1 MKRTLILSA
10 LLLAGGCAM
19 ADSFS
24 LTTALPTGSNF
35 TLTMDDGITATL
47 KWGDGT
53 TETFVSNGTPM
64 TTTVK
69 DASLTVSTNNSVT
82 SLYVNDNSLTALNVS
97 NLTKLVALDC
107 NDNEISTLTLT
118 KLTALSTLWCSRNH
132 LQTLNLEKQKS
143 LRKLY
148 ASDNNLTSLSLA
160 SNELTDLWVDGNEI
174 AGTFDLSTVEKLHSL
189 AVDNNNLDKINL
201 NNSTSAKS
209 AMKFFY
215 ASENNLFFN
224 SFPTVFDKTKNTYTV
239 ACILAPQ
246 SPYYYT
252 YGLNPG
258 TQYDL
263 SDLIRYNAWGVA
275 ISPTTVIKD
284 NETGTELVKGSTSDP
299 QDYTMSGSYKYTF
312 NTEHNRVIATVS
324 SAMYPD
330 LELST
335 KPFAILADLSS
346 IDEIES
352 AVNAGVQT
360 MYDLNGRRI
369 DTKALFENGAPGVY
383 IQNGKKI
390 ILK

>member
-1 MKRTLILSA
+1 MKRILILSA
-10 LLLAGGCAM
+10 LLLAAGCAM

-53 TETFVSNGTPM
+53 TETLVSNGTPM
-64 TTTVK
+64 KTTVK

-160 SNELTDLWVDGNEI
+160 SNELTDLWIDGNEI

-369 DTKALFENGAPGVY
+369 DTKALLENGAPGVY

>member
-1 MKRTLILSA
+1 MKRILILSA

-53 TETFVSNGTPM
+53 TETLVSNGTPM

>member
-1 MKRTLILSA
+1 
-10 LLLAGGCAM
+10 M